1 MPGLSAETVVQ
12 VAGRAARE
20 KKAVDLVALDLTTL
34 SGIADYFLV
43 MSARSTTH
51 ADTIAEGVRRAL
63 RERGA
68 RLRHVEGDAGSGW
81 LLMDYGDVI
90 VHVFLD
96 DTRRFYDLER
106 LWGDAPLI
114 TVEG

>member
-1 MPGLSAETVVQ
+1 MAGPAADVVVQ
-12 VAGRAARE
+12 LAGRAALD
-20 KKAVDLVALDLTTL
+20 KKALGLRALDLTGL

-51 ADTIAEGVRRAL
+51 ADTIAEGVRQAL
-63 RERGA
+63 RARGA
-68 RLRHVEGDAGSGW
+68 RLRHVEGSAESGW

-90 VHVFLD
+90 VHVFLE

-106 LWGDAPLI
+106 LWGDARVVA
-114 TVEG
+114 VEE

>member
-1 MPGLSAETVVQ
+1 MAGLPADAVLQT
-12 VAGRAARE
+12 AGRAALE
-20 KKAVDLVALDLTTL
+20 KQALGVVALDLTAL

-51 ADTIAEGVRRAL
+51 ADTIAESVRIAL
-63 RERGA
+63 RAGGA
-68 RLRHVEGDAGSGW
+68 RLRHVEGSAESGW

-90 VHVFLD
+90 VHVFLE

-106 LWGDAPLI
+106 LWGDAPVV
-114 TVEG
+114 TVSG

>member
-1 MPGLSAETVVQ
+1 MAGLAADTVVQ
-12 VAGRAARE
+12 VAGRAALE
-20 KKAVDLVALDLTTL
+20 KTALGLVALDLTGL
-34 SGIADYFLV
+34 SGIADYFMV

-51 ADTIAEGVRRAL
+51 ADTIAEAVRQAL
-63 RERGA
+63 RARGA
-68 RLRHVEGDAGSGW
+68 RLKHVEGSAESGW

-90 VHVFLD
+90 VHVFLE

-106 LWGDAPLI
+106 LWNDAPVV

>member
-1 MPGLSAETVVQ
+1 
-12 VAGRAARE
+12 
-20 KKAVDLVALDLTTL
+20 VALDLTTV
-34 SGIADYFLV
+34 SGIADYFV
-43 MSARSTTH
+43 VVSARSRTH
-51 ADTIAEGVRRAL
+51 ADTIAESVRQAL

-68 RLRHVEGDAGSGW
+68 RLRHVEGNADSGW

-90 VHVFLD
+90 VHVFLE